1 MLSSIAWSELAELS
15 LALLAGGI
23 LTGLIAGL
31 LGVGGGGVMVPVL
44 YEVFRVMG
52 VEDSVRMQLCVG
64 TSLAVIIP
72 TAITSYRAHQK
83 KGAVRP
89 DVLRQWYLPAIAGIL
104 VGSAIAAAV
113 SGWVLQAAFVLII
126 TGLAIKSLL
135 GRDDIRLG
143 ETLPGRRAMLG
154 YGFFIG
160 LASALVGISGGGL
173 ATNVLLLYGVP
184 IHVAV
189 ATSAGIGII
198 VPIPGII
205 GYAVAGWPHLAELPP
220 LSLGYVSVIGFVLM
234 APLSA
239 LFAPVGARIAH
250 RLSRR
255 HLEIAFGVFLLIVA
269 SRFVVAIFWQ

>member
-143 ETLPGRRAMLG
+143 DTLPGRRAMLG